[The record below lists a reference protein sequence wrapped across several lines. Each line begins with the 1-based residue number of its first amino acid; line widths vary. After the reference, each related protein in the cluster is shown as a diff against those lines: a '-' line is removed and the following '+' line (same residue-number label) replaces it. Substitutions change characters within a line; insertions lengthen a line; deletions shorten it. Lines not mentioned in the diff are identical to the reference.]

1 MKNWFSQSSRYL
13 FPALFLIAGSVISFW
28 LPEAAVI
35 SAILAAV
42 WLILL
47 ALNPRKNPEITQIR
61 TLFEK
66 VAEGRLEQRLPQSMV
81 DPELEELRISI
92 NSALDQT
99 ETAFREILGAI
110 QASGKGHYFRKLQVT
125 GLHGTFRSVLEE
137 IQQVLDE
144 VHRTQ
149 EIVDRE
155 SLLSRIFLRSERGM
169 SSAMDTT
176 NATLQN
182 VNQQAEYIASFS
194 HSFSETAQD
203 MVNAAEKMSSA
214 LMDAGQS
221 TESSFAALQALTDA
235 AADIRS
241 RSSQIDELASQ
252 TNLLALNAAI
262 EAARA
267 GEVGRGFA
275 VVADEVRSLADQS
288 QGTAQEISASIKI
301 MMDTLTSMSTRFEVL
316 RKAVDEARET
326 SGIFGETLK
335 QSAESASTVDQ
346 QANQINQLADVM
358 GGSMRLLRSAQ
369 KARADVNAILNG
381 KPIEI
386 RNLSDIEQK
395 AIDMAEEGRWSKD
408 SSDREALVGIYDQ
421 VFADIERQLNGLR

>member
-13 FPALFLIAGSVISFW
+13 LPAILLIAGSVLSLWFSSAAMISG
-28 LPEAAVI
+28 L
-35 SAILAAV
+35 LAAV
-42 WLILL
+42 WLVGL
-47 ALNPRKNPEITQIR
+47 AFNPRKNPEVTQIR

-66 VAEGRLEQRLPQSMV
+66 VADGQLEQRLPQSMA
-81 DPELEELRISI
+81 DPELDQLRISI

-110 QASGKGHYFRKLQVT
+110 QASGNGHYFRKLQVT
-125 GLHGTFRSVLEE
+125 GLHGTFRSVLSE
-137 IQQVLDE
+137 IQLVLDE

-176 NATLQN
+176 NATLEN
-182 VNQQAEYIASFS
+182 VNEQAGHIASFS
-194 HSFSETAQD
+194 HNFSETAQE
-203 MVNAAEKMSSA
+203 MVDAAEKMSQA
-214 LMDAGQS
+214 LMEAGQS
-221 TESSFAALQALTDA
+221 AESSFSALQALTDA
-235 AADIRS
+235 AADIRN

-288 QGTAQEISASIKI
+288 QGTAQQISSSIKI
-301 MMDTLTSMSTRFEVL
+301 MMDTLSSMATRFEAL
-316 RKAVDEARET
+316 RVAVDEARET

-335 QSAESASTVDQ
+335 QSAESANAVDH

-358 GGSMRLLRSAQ
+358 SGSMKLLRSAQ

-395 AIDMAEEGRWSKD
+395 AIDLAEEGRWSKE
-408 SSDREALVGIYDQ
+408 SRDREALVGIYDQ
-421 VFADIERQLNGLR
+421 VFSDIERQLSGLR

>member
-1 MKNWFSQSSRYL
+1 MKNWFSQSSLYL
-13 FPALFLIAGSVISFW
+13 LPALLLLAGSAASFW
-28 LPEAAVI
+28 YAPAALV
-35 SAILAAV
+35 SGILVAL
-42 WLILL
+42 WLIVL
-47 ALNPRKNPEITQIR
+47 ALKPRHNPEVALLR
-61 TLFEK
+61 GLFNNVES
-66 VAEGRLEQRLPQSMV
+66 GRLEQRLPV
-81 DPELEELRISI
+81 TLNDPELNSLRISM

-99 ETAFREILGAI
+99 ETAFREILGAVR
-110 QASGKGHYFRKLQVT
+110 ASGDGQYHRKLQVT

-144 VHRTQ
+144 VHHTQ

-176 NATLQN
+176 NVTLES
-182 VNQQAEYIASFS
+182 VNQQASYIAEFS
-194 HSFSETAQD
+194 HSFAETAQE
-203 MVNAAEKMSSA
+203 MVQASETMFTA
-214 LMDAGQS
+214 LTDAGES
-221 TESSFAALQALTDA
+221 AESSFSALSALTDA
-235 AADIRS
+235 AKDIQGRS
-241 RSSQIDELASQ
+241 TQIDDLASQ

-288 QGTAQEISASIKI
+288 QGTAHEISSSIKT
-301 MMDTLTSMSTRFEVL
+301 MMDTLSSMAARFESL
-316 RKAVDEARET
+316 REAVSDARET
-326 SGIFGETLK
+326 SGVFGKTLK
-335 QSAESASTVDQ
+335 QSADSAISVDQ
-346 QANQINQLADVM
+346 RATEINQLTDVM
-358 GGSMRLLRSAQ
+358 GGSMKLLRSAQ

-395 AIDMAEEGRWSKD
+395 AIDMAEQGRWSKD

-421 VFADIERQLNGLR
+421 VFSDIERQLGGLR

>member
-1 MKNWFSQSSRYL
+1 MKSWFSQSNQYL
-13 FPALFLIAGSVISFW
+13 LPVLLLLLGVVASVWQPQAAVAGSV
-28 LPEAAVI
+28 
-35 SAILAAV
+35 LAAI
-42 WLILL
+42 WLLGL
-47 ALNPRKNPEITQIR
+47 SMKPRQNPEVAQIR
-61 TLFEK
+61 SLFQK
-66 VAEGRLEQRLPQSMV
+66 VADGRLEQRLPNTLN
-81 DPELEELRISI
+81 DPELDQLRISI

-110 QASGKGHYFRKLQVT
+110 RASGNGQYFRKLQVT
-125 GLHGTFRSVLEE
+125 GLHGTFRGVLEE

-176 NATLQN
+176 NATLEN
-182 VNQQAEYIASFS
+182 VNEQAGYIADFS
-194 HSFSETAQD
+194 HSFSETASD
-203 MVNAAEKMSSA
+203 MVQAAEKMSAA

-221 TESSFAALQALTDA
+221 AESSFSALQALTDA
-235 AADIRS
+235 ATDIRN

-288 QGTAQEISASIKI
+288 QGTAQQISSSIRV
-301 MMDTLTSMSTRFEVL
+301 MMDTLSSMVSRFEVL
-316 RKAVDEARET
+316 REAVDEARET
-326 SGIFGETLK
+326 SGIFGKTLK
-335 QSAESASTVDQ
+335 ESAESACTVDQ
-346 QANQINQLADVM
+346 QAGQISKLADVM
-358 GGSMRLLRSAQ
+358 EGSMRLLRSAQ
-369 KARADVNAILNG
+369 KARADVNSILNG

-386 RNLSDIEQK
+386 GNLSDIEQK

-408 SSDREALVGIYDQ
+408 SNDREALVSIYDQ
-421 VFADIERQLNGLR
+421 VFTDIERQLNGLR